1 MKDTLKK
8 LYFDRLGQSEKDGNE
23 KSDEHLMH
31 LSEQESELLHTLTPI
46 QQKQLRAF
54 LNKVEAL
61 HCDAEMECFMDG
73 FKLGIRLILAAVS
86 E

>member
-8 LYFDRLGQSEKDGNE
+8 LYFDRLGQSEQNSNE

-31 LSEQESELLHTLTPI
+31 LSEQESELLQTLTPV

-54 LNKVEAL
+54 LNKVEEL